1 MPTGTYRI
9 LLSSILLGKIDTSSI
24 TFTTIGTITN
34 FYPKE
39 GSIYGGT
46 VITIK
51 GYVFSDQFKTDNPV

>member
-24 TFTTIGTITN
+24 TFTTIGTITD

-51 GYVFSDQFKTDNPV
+51 GYVFSD